1 MNTLIF
7 FVNTRSLL
15 FSLHVCVCS
24 SGKDIWHYDI
34 QILPSNEC
42 VFNRYTF
49 TSLPD
54 AVMFYTENRL
64 GSVFLKEPVS
74 KSYDCLVLNYDS
86 NLLVGG
92 ANRFRSST

>member
-1 MNTLIF
+1 MNTLTLFMNNPVTF
-7 FVNTRSLL
+7 FLYIV
-15 FSLHVCVCS
+15 HMYVCMYVCVCS

-42 VFNRYTF
+42 IFNKYTF
-49 TSLPD
+49 MSLPD

-74 KSYDCLVLNYDS
+74 ENVCTLYTHY
-86 NLLVGG
+86 
-92 ANRFRSST
+92 